1 MENKENNSNQFYTV
15 DLLHIMKTL
24 LHNAWV
30 IVICGILA
38 AAIGFGVSAFV
49 IAPKYSSSVMLY
61 VNNSSF
67 SLGNTEFSI
76 SSSEISAAQSLVKT
90 YAEILDN
97 RTTLERVIEK
107 AEVDYGYEELSD
119 MIVAA
124 PSNDTE
130 IMKVTVTTTDPN
142 ESAKIANSIAEVLPA
157 RIAEI
162 IDGATMEVV
171 DYAVP
176 NHQKVSPSITKYTAI
191 GMILGVLLACGV
203 LTVLAILDDTIHD
216 EDYVLRTYDYPIL
229 ATVPDLV
236 GSGGKRY
243 GYYSRYGY
251 GSSNHSGES
260 NGEN

>member
-1 MENKENNSNQFYTV
+1 
-15 DLLHIMKTL
+15 
-24 LHNAWV
+24 
-30 IVICGILA
+30 
-38 AAIGFGVSAFV
+38 
-49 IAPKYSSSVMLY
+49 MLY

-107 AEVDYGYEELSD
+107 AGVDYGYEQLSD

-236 GSGGKRY
+236 GSGCKRY

-251 GSSNHSGES
+251 GSSNRSGES